1 MDSRGVSSWGRK
13 SIDTALNWCYIPWA
27 IRNADPD
34 SKNGLCADRFG
45 SYGPAEKGVTLPG
58 ERDYRAIS
66 PAVGSFGKRPE
77 GLGAGRTRSLD
88 AWNEGRLCPGT
99 AAGTSDARVGHPGDG
114 RTDSIRA
121 LLRRDRKS
129 VV

>member
-1 MDSRGVSSWGRK
+1 MDSRGVSSWGRN
-13 SIDTALNWCYIPWA
+13 SIDTALIWCYIPWA

-45 SYGPAEKGVTLPG
+45 SDGPAEKGVTLPG

-99 AAGTSDARVGHPGDG
+99 AAGKNEDRGGDPGGGRDG
-114 RTDSIRA
+114 SVWG
-121 LLRRDRKS
+121 LLRRAR
-129 VV
+129 